1 MRFRD
6 RRQAG
11 RALAARLRERQDAG
25 ALPDPLV
32 LALPRGGV
40 AVAAEVAEALG
51 APLDVLVVRKIGAPA
66 TRSTASAPW
75 PATAVPCS
83 TRRPCAAWG

>member
-11 RALAARLRERQDAG
+11 RELAARLRERQDAG
-25 ALPDPLV
+25 TLPDPLV

-40 AVAAEVAEALG
+40 AVAARS
-51 APLDVLVVRKIGAPA
+51 APPA

-75 PATAVPCS
+75 PATASPCT
-83 TRRPCAAWG
+83 TRRPCAVSA

>member
-11 RALAARLRERQDAG
+11 RELAARLRERQDAG

-51 APLDVLVVRKIGAPA
+51 APSTSSSSARSARPA

-75 PATAVPCS
+75 RATASPCS
-83 TRRPCAAWG
+83 TRRRCAASG